1 MLWGEQDVQGRAR
14 RLFPGGLLPRPK
26 RGGGEV
32 PPQPAALSEAA
43 LLSLLSSNPCCAWK
57 VRAGVR
63 SRAPLPG
70 PAAAGFGKRTQPWH
84 EAVGAVLAACRRKRR
99 SRGEQE
105 KPSSMPQALTGASGG
120 GNEAAAPLAA
130 PKTCCRTSPRSP
142 SSSDAQGQLPCCPT
156 QLHGDFPAVPIWG
169 LSSAL
174 QPAAPGPPT
183 SPEGALGPPCSQP
196 SPSQTPG
203 PLRTGCVC
211 LSPPRRLLISFPGH
225 K

>member
-84 EAVGAVLAACRRKRR
+84 EAMGAVLAACRRKRR

-120 GNEAAAPLAA
+120 GKRGSSSSGCPKNLLQDIPEVPIQLGCSGPAPVLPNPVAWGFPRCTHLGSLLSPAAS
-130 PKTCCRTSPRSP
+130 SPRSP
-142 SSSDAQGQLPCCPT
+142 HIPRGGFGAPLLPAEP
-156 QLHGDFPAVPIWG
+156 QPNPGA
-169 LSSAL
+169 SAHRL
-174 QPAAPGPPT
+174 
-183 SPEGALGPPCSQP
+183 
-196 SPSQTPG
+196 
-203 PLRTGCVC
+203 C
-211 LSPPRRLLISFPGH
+211 LP
-225 K
+225 

>member
-84 EAVGAVLAACRRKRR
+84 EAMGAVLAACRRKRR

-156 QLHGDFPAVPIWG
+156 PLHGDFPAVPIWG

-174 QPAAPGPPT
+174 QPAAPGPPHI
-183 SPEGALGPPCSQP
+183 PRGGFGAPLLPAEPQP
-196 SPSQTPG
+196 NPG
-203 PLRTGCVC
+203 ASAHRLC
-211 LSPPRRLLISFPGH
+211 LP
-225 K
+225 

>member
-1 MLWGEQDVQGRAR
+1 MQGRAR
-14 RLFPGGLLPRPK
+14 CLFPGGLLPWPK
-26 RGGGEV
+26 RGGGEA

-156 QLHGDFPAVPIWG
+156 PLHGDFPAVPIWG